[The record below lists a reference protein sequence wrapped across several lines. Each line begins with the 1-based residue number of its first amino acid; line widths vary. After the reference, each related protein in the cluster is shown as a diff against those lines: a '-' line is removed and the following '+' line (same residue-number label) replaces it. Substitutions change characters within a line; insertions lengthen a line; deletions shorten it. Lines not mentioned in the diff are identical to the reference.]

1 MSGTKHILVVDDEKL
16 LLLTTKII
24 LQRAG
29 YQVTTALDGYEAL
42 RLLHSKHYTLVI
54 VDLRMPGLDGM
65 DLILEIRKTHPNMPI
80 VVFAANG
87 NDESVK
93 EAAARGAN
101 AYLVKPIDPSL
112 ILEKVRNFV
121 PA

>member
-112 ILEKVRNFV
+112 ILEKVRNFA